1 MIKNARNNKEKAYY
15 ISMYLDFIKNTLY
28 TQTMYAE
35 FEDYIHETVE
45 NNKQINALVLNDKW
59 SMLLK
64 KYYGEDFEVDPLS
77 MVGWARIPHFYN
89 SFYVYKYATG
99 CCSAVSCAQDILKN
113 GPDNY
118 LNFLKKGGS
127 DYPLNLLKSNNIDL
141 NSQKPIKNTIKK
153 FDELVNELEK
163 LYIRSKN
170 ISIKTRKTFK

>member
-1 MIKNARNNKEKAYY
+1 M
-15 ISMYLDFIKNTLY
+15 
-28 TQTMYAE
+28 
-35 FEDYIHETVE
+35 
-45 NNKQINALVLNDKW
+45 
-59 SMLLK
+59 K

-163 LYIRSKN
+163 LLNEK
-170 ISIKTRKTFK
+170 